1 MNKFLT
7 LRVWILL
14 IALVLAVIA
23 ISPNPWAEGIEIV
36 SIDPSSDAAQN
47 GLSVGQILVYIGDQ
61 EITSLQD
68 VSDTLVFFAYPAQD
82 IVVKTTDEDV
92 TYSVTNDLGFI
103 VDENLTVIASKVN
116 VTLGS
121 TLLSINGEEV
131 TNYTLF
137 KDVYDTLIPT
147 RMIRIE
153 TDEGLFAYLSR
164 EVLDITV
171 GEVQKTHLVFGLDF
185 TGGTRVL
192 LQPVS
197 TEEITD
203 DDITMLIDVL
213 GNRLN
218 VY

>member
-47 GLSVGQILVYIGDQ
+47 GLSVGQILVSIGDQ

-82 IVVKTTDEDV
+82 VVVKTTDEDV

-116 VTLGS
+116 VTLG
-121 TLLSINGEEV
+121 
-131 TNYTLF
+131 
-137 KDVYDTLIPT
+137 
-147 RMIRIE
+147 
-153 TDEGLFAYLSR
+153 
-164 EVLDITV
+164 
-171 GEVQKTHLVFGLDF
+171 
-185 TGGTRVL
+185 
-192 LQPVS
+192 
-197 TEEITD
+197 
-203 DDITMLIDVL
+203 
-213 GNRLN
+213 
-218 VY
+218 